1 MHHPAAGCLACL
13 GSVLIGAIVSI
24 LGGWRAAAF
33 AALAICAGI
42 YASIQTVRLHALQL
56 SVATMQRDAAQ
67 AQCNAEAKARKAEQT
82 MAQAV
87 ADAAAQYERGKQDAQ
102 ATADAVT
109 ADLRAGSLRLRRE
122 WAGCETR
129 RLSAAAAATRELET
143 TAASRDAL
151 AAAIVP
157 VGAECDAKE
166 RELIAAYQGVREV
179 VNGISK

>member
-67 AQCNAEAKARKAEQT
+67 AQSNAEAKARKAEQT

-122 WAGCETR
+122 WAACETD
-129 RLSAAAAATRELET
+129 RLSAGAAAARELGEAEQQRIESAGRIVR
-143 TAASRDAL
+143 AA
-151 AAAIVP
+151 
-157 VGAECDAKE
+157 AECDAHTAALIQAYNAAKE
-166 RELIAAYQGVREV
+166 VT
-179 VNGISK
+179 NGTKQ

>member
-24 LGGWRAAAF
+24 LGGWRATAF
-33 AALAICAGI
+33 ALVALAAMGV
-42 YASIQTVRLHALQL
+42 AWVQTERIEAMQARMLKAALN
-56 SVATMQRDAAQ
+56 AAQ
-67 AQCNAEAKARKAEQT
+67 AEAHAQARVRQAEQD

-87 ADAAAQYERGKQDAQ
+87 ANAATEYERGKADAQ
-102 ATADAVT
+102 ATADRVA

-122 WAGCETR
+122 WAGCETS

-151 AAAIVP
+151 AAAIVR

-166 RELIAAYQGVREV
+166 RELIAAYQGVM
-179 VNGISK
+179 